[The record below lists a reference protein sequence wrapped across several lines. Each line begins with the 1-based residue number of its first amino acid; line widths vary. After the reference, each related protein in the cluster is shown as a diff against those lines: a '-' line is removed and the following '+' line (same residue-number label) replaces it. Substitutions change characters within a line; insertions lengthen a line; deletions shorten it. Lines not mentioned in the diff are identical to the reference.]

1 MTTDTRPVLD
11 LLRERRH
18 ELGIEPLAATLAQRR
33 GLLQRGA
40 LIGLALAGTMAALCA
55 VVMLQ
60 HALVKSRM
68 ARLNAVEAEAQQ
80 LEIQLKGVQQKLQTT
95 TATNRSLARALTTG
109 RTAAALLAELQ
120 RITPQG
126 VQLTAADLSDDS
138 LVLKG
143 QADDPYA
150 LVRINAL
157 QLQLQRSALVKAD
170 GVRLTKVER
179 RTAAGSATPGSVGEG
194 AAGGRTEGPVP
205 LGFELS
211 ASLSA
216 LDPSDQMEVLT
227 RLGSEGMARR
237 LRLLREEG
245 LLP

>member
-1 MTTDTRPVLD
+1 MTTDARPVLD
-11 LLRERRH
+11 LLRERRQ
-18 ELGIEPLAATLAQRR
+18 ELGVEPLAATLAQRR

-40 LIGLALAGTMAALCA
+40 LIGLALAGFMAGLCA
-55 VVMLQ
+55 LVMLQ

-80 LEIQLKGVQQKLQTT
+80 LEIQLKGVQQKLQSTI
-95 TATNRSLARALTTG
+95 ATNRALARALTAG
-109 RTAAALLAELQ
+109 RTSAALLAELQ

-126 VQLTAADLSDDS
+126 VQLTNADLGDES
-138 LVLKG
+138 LMLKG

-157 QLQLQRSALVKAD
+157 QLELQRSALVKAD

-179 RTAAGSATPGSVGEG
+179 RNVTG
-194 AAGGRTEGPVP
+194 AAASAVRPGESVP
-205 LGFELS
+205 LEFELK
-211 ASLSA
+211 ANLSA
-216 LDPSDQMEVLT
+216 LDPRDQMEVLT

>member
-11 LLRERRH
+11 LLRERRR
-18 ELGIEPLAATLAQRR
+18 ELGLEPLAATLAQRR

-40 LIGLALAGTMAALCA
+40 LIGLALAGTMAGLCA
-55 VVMLQ
+55 VVILQ

-95 TATNRSLARALTTG
+95 KATNQSLANVLTSG

-126 VQLTAADLSDDS
+126 VQLTAADLDNDS
-138 LVLKG
+138 LDLKG

-157 QLQLQRSALVKAD
+157 QLQLQRSSLVKAD

-179 RTAAGSATPGSVGEG
+179 RSAAAAATPASAG
-194 AAGGRTEGPVP
+194 AGGGGPEGPVP

>member
-11 LLRERRH
+11 LLRERRR
-18 ELGIEPLAATLAQRR
+18 ELGLEPLAATLAQRR

-40 LIGLALAGTMAALCA
+40 LIGLALAGTMAGLCA
-55 VVMLQ
+55 VVILQ

-95 TATNRSLARALTTG
+95 KATNQSLANVLTSG

-126 VQLTAADLSDDS
+126 VQLTAADLDNDS
-138 LVLKG
+138 LDLKG

-157 QLQLQRSALVKAD
+157 QLQLQRSSLVKAD

-179 RTAAGSATPGSVGEG
+179 RSAAAAAMPASAG
-194 AAGGRTEGPVP
+194 AGGGGPEGPVP